1 MFRGADKDQ
10 SGIRKRNGFLKH
22 KDLFLEEQIPQK
34 FGVKRHK
41 EKEQFFCREEEL
53 SFSELGTC
61 QYCRDNVTMFSGH
74 KVVGYC
80 IIILYSLPPFGYRDI

>member
-22 KDLFLEEQIPQK
+22 KHLFLEEQIPQK

-41 EKEQFFCREEEL
+41 EKEQLF
-53 SFSELGTC
+53 
-61 QYCRDNVTMFSGH
+61 
-74 KVVGYC
+74 VGRRNC
-80 IIILYSLPPFGYRDI
+80 PFQSWARANTAATT